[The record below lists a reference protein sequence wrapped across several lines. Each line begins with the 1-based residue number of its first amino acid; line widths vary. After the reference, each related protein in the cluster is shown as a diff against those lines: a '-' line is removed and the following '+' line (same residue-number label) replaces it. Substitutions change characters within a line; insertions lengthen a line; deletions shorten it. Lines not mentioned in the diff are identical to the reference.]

1 LQSTR
6 DIDLSMTKIDGPARL
21 EPPRSIVAADA
32 LTKQDVL
39 QGPAGPPAQ
48 DRLLDS

>member
-1 LQSTR
+1 VQSTR
-6 DIDLSMTKIDGPARL
+6 DIDLSMTKIDGPACL
-21 EPPRSIVAADA
+21 EPPRSIVAAAA

-39 QGPAGPPAQ
+39 QGPGPTAQ